1 MPFCTLKTDIWMSE
15 ITHAVHSLASGAVT
29 SVRTER
35 AFEFTAIAGAIC
47 VLTKPFD
54 GETLELCLAAALK
67 GNGKSA

>member
-1 MPFCTLKTDIWMSE
+1 MLDELRTHGHDMPIIF
-15 ITHAVHSLASGAVT
+15 VT
-29 SVRTER
+29 AFPNERVRAQ
-35 AFEFTAIAGAIC
+35 AFLRGAIC